1 MLCKQTYLGINSFL
15 NFVFRLDYVEE
26 KKTERIET
34 KIKIKEEV
42 SIDHLEVFLSFID
55 SSLFCLEF

>member
-42 SIDHLEVFLSFID
+42 SIDHLEVF
-55 SSLFCLEF
+55 